1 MELFLC
7 FFSKFVLRFGRL
19 AKHFL
24 TFDKI
29 AVAVLSE
36 MKFMLLEDLF
46 EEKRFLLKFAFFY
59 IFCWIWQK
67 SFRPIGKS
75 FFSPSFS
82 KWHSTFEGEQLNE
95 SWKLPLLKKIILSK
109 SFSEFEWK
117 TFDFLGKIY
126 WQGAGLS
133 NSQSAYLNEFF
144 ETNSFENIVNIIFTL
159 KLRAKLFWTSSGK
172 KTGLKKFLSACPGK
186 HLTTKRSSFIIIGAF
201 SLFLDVERKFSLL
214 LAKFFRHVCWNYLLR
229 LPRNIRCGSTSL
241 GKILFFKISPSGFK
255 RFFIDF
261 L

>member
-1 MELFLC
+1 MSKLLPTCPSDNFVELFLC

-126 WQGAGLS
+126 WQDAGLS

-172 KTGLKKFLSACPGK
+172 KDRVEET
-186 HLTTKRSSFIIIGAF
+186 SFCVSGGAF
-201 SLFLDVERKFSLL
+201 DDETFFFHYNWCLFSIFRRWKKVFPTSGEIFPACLL
-214 LAKFFRHVCWNYLLR
+214 K
-229 LPRNIRCGSTSL
+229 LPST
-241 GKILFFKISPSGFK
+241 FAEEH
-255 RFFIDF
+255 
-261 L
+261 